1 MRYFAKIENNNL
13 VSQVI
18 KLADEIENPETY
30 INELGIGGTWV
41 ETWKDGGERKNF
53 AAVGSTYNN
62 ELNAFI
68 PKKMEDEADFIFDEN
83 AYRWVPPIPYPTD
96 GKEYGWGY
104 ESKAWIE
111 ILPVAN
117 NDEIVSDN

>member
-18 KLADEIENPETY
+18 KLADEIENPEMY
-30 INELGIGGTWV
+30 IGELGIEGTWV
-41 ETWKDGGERKNF
+41 ETWTDGGERKNF
-53 AAVGSTYNN
+53 AAAGSTYNN

-68 PKKMEDEADFIFDEN
+68 PKKMQDEEDFVFDEN
-83 AYRWVPPIPYPTD
+83 TCKWVPPIPYPTD
-96 GKEYGWGY
+96 GKEYAWGY

-111 ILPVAN
+111 LMSNNEEVDNAN
-117 NDEIVSDN
+117 